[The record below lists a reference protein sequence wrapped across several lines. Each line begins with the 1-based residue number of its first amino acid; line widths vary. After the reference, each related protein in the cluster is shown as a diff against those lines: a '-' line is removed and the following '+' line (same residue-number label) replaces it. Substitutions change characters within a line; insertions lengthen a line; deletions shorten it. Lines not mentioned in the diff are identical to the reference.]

1 MRANDHESSSDDER
15 ERAVAGTR
23 DVLGGGGVGGGR
35 GRDLV
40 EFSDD
45 SGGIRLRVLA
55 MRRFHG
61 VFRLPS
67 RLVLS
72 VDRQCHLSIYL
83 SIYDQS
89 AVGSRQLAAA
99 PFLSLA
105 RSLAVCVALT
115 RSYLLPS
122 TYLVGNSR
130 RIRRRGIWR
139 CRWMTRLVM
148 GRRTF
153 RGPTGGLW
161 IGRVRMRSVG
171 LSVRRLR

>member
-23 DVLGGGGVGGGR
+23 YVFGCGGVGGGR

-83 SIYDQS
+83 STI
-89 AVGSRQLAAA
+89 SRQLAVGSWRLLR
-99 PFLSLA
+99 FSRSLA
-105 RSLAVCVALT
+105 RSLSA
-115 RSYLLPS
+115 
-122 TYLVGNSR
+122 
-130 RIRRRGIWR
+130 
-139 CRWMTRLVM
+139 
-148 GRRTF
+148 
-153 RGPTGGLW
+153 
-161 IGRVRMRSVG
+161 
-171 LSVRRLR
+171 